1 MHDSI
6 LFPFLNVS
14 DSVSKISN
22 GIELPILLTFLDMK
36 TIRVSAAV
44 IKDGDKILTTERGY
58 GKYKGF
64 WEFPGGKREE
74 GESGE
79 ETIVREIREELETT
93 IAVDSFLCTIEHQY
107 EDFYLIMDCYL
118 CHIVEG
124 NITIKEHKAMKWITS
139 EMLESVDWLPA
150 DIKALPSVRSA
161 LGW

>member
-1 MHDSI
+1 
-6 LFPFLNVS
+6 
-14 DSVSKISN
+14 
-22 GIELPILLTFLDMK
+22 MK
-36 TIRVSAAV
+36 SIRVSAV
-44 IKDGDKILTTERGY
+44 IIHDNGRVYAAQRGY
-58 GKYKGF
+58 GEYKDF

-79 ETIVREIREELETT
+79 ETIVREIQEELETT

-124 NITIKEHKAMKWITS
+124 NITIKEHEAMKWITS
-139 EMLESVDWLPA
+139 DMLESVDWLPA

>member
-1 MHDSI
+1 
-6 LFPFLNVS
+6 
-14 DSVSKISN
+14 
-22 GIELPILLTFLDMK
+22 MK

-44 IKDGDKILTTERGY
+44 IRDGSSVLAAERGY
-58 GKYKGF
+58 GEYEGF

-79 ETIVREIREELETT
+79 ETIVREIREELEAT

-124 NITIKEHKAMKWITS
+124 NIIIKEHEAMKWIS
-139 EMLESVDWLPA
+139 SDALESVDWLPA
-150 DIKALPSVRSA
+150 DVKVLPFVRSA